1 MNYLSS
7 AVNTLSGAVGS
18 VSQTRVFQWSINKV
32 RENVYPVYYNHN
44 AWEAD
49 LIVENHNI
57 WLGGL
62 PSACDRSALRVRN
75 ITRIITAVYDL
86 NPIFPHDPDLIYLK
100 IPVLDAPS
108 EEIAAHFDKAIDFIS
123 ESVKNG
129 HGVLIHCVYGI
140 SRSSTLMCAYLMRK
154 HGMSQRSAIQYVK
167 TKRPQ
172 VDPNSGF
179 LLQLAT
185 YEKRKDYSYFPELDS
200 PPTKSLATSPKDPS
214 VIDLFSEYDSD

>member
-1 MNYLSS
+1 MNYLGSV
-7 AVNTLSGAVGS
+7 VNTLSGAAGS
-18 VSQTRVFQWSINKV
+18 VSQTRVFQWTINKV
-32 RENVYPVYYNHN
+32 RENVYPVYYKDN

-49 LIVENHNI
+49 LIVQKHNI

-86 NPIFPHDPDLIYLK
+86 NPIFPNDPDIIYLK

-154 HGMSQRSAIQYVK
+154 HAMSQRNAIEYVK
-167 TKRPQ
+167 SKRPQ

-185 YEKRKDYSYFPELDS
+185 YEKRKEYSYFPELDT
-200 PPTKSLATSPKDPS
+200 PPTSPRSPKDPS
-214 VIDLFSEYDSD
+214 VIEFSL